1 MTMSA
6 ALDSGLAFALVVV
19 FFGFIYPGWMDNF
32 HWWGTEIYKRV
43 RHCLL
48 LEMLLLLTVL
58 GLRLASLLLSESQ
71 SWWTLRSPLRT

>member
-19 FFGFIYPGWMDNF
+19 FFGFVYPGWMDNF

-43 RHCLL
+43 
-48 LEMLLLLTVL
+48 
-58 GLRLASLLLSESQ
+58 GASLPTLILL
-71 SWWTLRSPLRT
+71 